1 MSQNKKVVK
10 YKKPF
15 QLNIGI
21 LIFVIV
27 FIYFIFN
34 IYSYLTTTHISVYE
48 VGQGTIAEN
57 NIYHGLILREEYVYR
72 SPYAG
77 ALNFYVK
84 EAGKVS
90 KDNLVYSVDESGDVS
105 RRIAEAGRE
114 SLILNA
120 DNLEEI
126 SEAISD
132 FQFAYNAQNFYQV
145 YAFQENL
152 NSTLD
157 EAFQLNALNSISEY
171 AAGASDTFH
180 RITSDIPGIV
190 VYYTDGY
197 ENVTVDEIEPDM
209 FYLPAY
215 KKTSSKQTSSIA
227 VGEPVYKLITSE
239 KWNIV
244 IPIEHELATELAEE
258 DTIQIRFAK
267 DDKKTYATY
276 EILSKDDFDYLVLTL
291 KSSMIRYARERF
303 VEVELM
309 LAEETGLKIP
319 NSAITEKEFYTIP
332 KEYFT
337 KGGDSTRDGLIRER
351 RDEKGQVHTEF
362 VLPTIYYE
370 TEDFYYIDSENV
382 LANDLILKPDSKD
395 TYRVATDTA
404 LLQGV
409 YNINKGYA
417 VFKQINILY
426 QSKEYAIVERGTRY
440 GIALYDHIA
449 LDGTAIAEHE
459 LVK

>member
-1 MSQNKKVVK
+1 
-10 YKKPF
+10 
-15 QLNIGI
+15 
-21 LIFVIV
+21 
-27 FIYFIFN
+27 
-34 IYSYLTTTHISVYE
+34 
-48 VGQGTIAEN
+48 
-57 NIYHGLILREEYVYR
+57 
-72 SPYAG
+72 
-77 ALNFYVK
+77 
-84 EAGKVS
+84 
-90 KDNLVYSVDESGDVS
+90 
-105 RRIAEAGRE
+105 
-114 SLILNA
+114 
-120 DNLEEI
+120 
-126 SEAISD
+126 
-132 FQFAYNAQNFYQV
+132 
-145 YAFQENL
+145 
-152 NSTLD
+152 
-157 EAFQLNALNSISEY
+157 
-171 AAGASDTFH
+171 
-180 RITSDIPGIV
+180 
-190 VYYTDGY
+190 
-197 ENVTVDEIEPDM
+197 
-209 FYLPAY
+209 
-215 KKTSSKQTSSIA
+215 
-227 VGEPVYKLITSE
+227 
-239 KWNIV
+239 
-244 IPIEHELATELAEE
+244 
-258 DTIQIRFAK
+258 
-267 DDKKTYATY
+267 KKTYATY